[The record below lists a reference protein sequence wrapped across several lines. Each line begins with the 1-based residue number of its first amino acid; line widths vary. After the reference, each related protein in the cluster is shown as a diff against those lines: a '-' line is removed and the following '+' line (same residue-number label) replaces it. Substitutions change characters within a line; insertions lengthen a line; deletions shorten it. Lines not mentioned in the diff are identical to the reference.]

1 MLKWIE
7 TTGKNED
14 AAIQKALEEL
24 GLDRDSV
31 SVEVLERARSGFF
44 GLGGSPARVKVTY
57 EVPDEPAPEAPKP
70 SPVPKEK
77 KEAKKSA
84 KPVPPPAVPP
94 APKQDSA
101 PKQEPSPKQD
111 SAPVQQAP
119 DPGMPPEEVEAR
131 IQSFLSGLLEHM
143 GQQARITIQN
153 RGSSYLVTLEGEHLG
168 ALIGHRGDTLDA
180 IQQLTNYAVNRGRT
194 HRIRIHVDAEN
205 YRARREESLQRLA
218 NKVAGKVV
226 KYRRNITLEP
236 MNAYERHV
244 IHETLQDYPNIIT
257 YSTGSEPN
265 RRTVIAFSRGKHS
278 Y

>member
-24 GLDRDSV
+24 NLDRDSV
-31 SVEVLERARSGFF
+31 SVEVLERAKSGFF

-57 EVPDEPAPEAPKP
+57 EVPDEE
-70 SPVPKEK
+70 PVSNPVKKEK
-77 KEAKKSA
+77 KAPAKGPEQTEKPEKAA
-84 KPVPPPAVPP
+84 KPEKPQQP
-94 APKQDSA
+94 
-101 PKQEPSPKQD
+101 ERSPKPLPKE
-111 SAPVQQAP
+111 PVQEDT
-119 DPGMPPEEVEAR
+119 DPAMPPEEVEAR
-131 IQSFLSGLLEHM
+131 IQQFLSGLLQHM
-143 GQQARITIQN
+143 GQQAQITIQN
-153 RGSSYLVTLEGEHLG
+153 RGATYLVTLEGEHLG

-180 IQQLTNYAVNRGRT
+180 IQQLTNYAVNRGRA

-244 IHETLQDYPNIIT
+244 IHEALQDYPNVIT